1 MNPNQKE
8 SSVSCDSVPCC
19 FHNPPLKLN
28 SERTWKLLGLI
39 QFLFEFFTILEGK
52 KRPNHSSYLPLA
64 NGHVR
69 DGNSWNLEITHSF
82 RLQQPFSRGWSCT
95 KETKLKGGCHAVK
108 GMGGGWSTG
117 RFNRDTG
124 DSKPASLPEHL
135 QAIELVVHKIPTL
148 CGIRV
153 DMDILLLTKN
163 HLTPLQHNPPYFGMI
178 TTIVPLLRPYFHE
191 ISLKRPTGC

>member
-1 MNPNQKE
+1 MAVRYNFWPDTKIIKKTHRFYDAIVEAYRDVTTRFMNPNQKE

-28 SERTWKLLGLI
+28 SERTWKFLGLI

-82 RLQQPFSRGWSCT
+82 RPQPFSRGWSCT

-108 GMGGGWSTG
+108 GMGGWSTS
-117 RFNRDTG
+117 RFNRDTV

-135 QAIELVVHKIPTL
+135 QAIELVVHKIP
-148 CGIRV
+148 
-153 DMDILLLTKN
+153 
-163 HLTPLQHNPPYFGMI
+163 HPLWN
-178 TTIVPLLRPYFHE
+178 T
-191 ISLKRPTGC
+191 S